1 MFIFTIKSIAIFIMV
16 GIFYCVPFTGNQAQ
30 AIASTWDKETASL
43 LSSSKEVTVYR
54 SPYCGC
60 CEDWVKH
67 MQKHGFQIKDDIKTE
82 NMEAIKQEY
91 QVPSQ
96 LESCHTAIIDG
107 YVMEGHVPADDIKR
121 FVAQS
126 SKQIG
131 LSVPGMVSG
140 SPGMEMGNKKDPFP
154 VVSFDNN
161 GETQIFKEYRSY

>member
-1 MFIFTIKSIAIFIMV
+1 MLISPIKSIIILILA
-16 GIFYCVPFTGNQAQ
+16 GIFYWLPFTGNQAQ
-30 AIASTWDKETASL
+30 AISVWDKEIQP
-43 LSSSKEVTVYR
+43 LSPEIKEVTVYR

-67 MQKHGFQIKDDIKTE
+67 MQKHGFKIKDDIKTE
-82 NMEAIKQEY
+82 NMEAIKQQY

-107 YVMEGHVPADDIKR
+107 YVIEGHVPADDIKR

-126 SKQIG
+126 PKQIG

-140 SPGMEMGNKKDPFP
+140 TPGMEMGNQKDPFP
-154 VVSFDNN
+154 VVSFNNN
-161 GETQIFKEYRSY
+161 GEIQIFKEYQSY

>member
-1 MFIFTIKSIAIFIMV
+1 MLISIARSIIFLLII
-16 GIFYCVPFTGNQAQ
+16 GIFYWLPFTGNQAQ
-30 AIASTWDKETASL
+30 AMNSVWDKETQPL
-43 LSSSKEVTVYR
+43 LSRAKQVTVYR

-82 NMEAIKQEY
+82 NMEAIKQQY

-107 YVMEGHVPADDIKR
+107 YVIEGHVPADDIKN

-126 SKQIG
+126 PKQIG

-140 SPGMEMGNKKDPFP
+140 SPGMEMGDKKDAFA
-154 VVSFDNN
+154 VVSFDNQ
-161 GETQIFKEYRSY
+161 EIQIFNEYRSY